1 MILPPCLPIGETIS
15 HLVVDASSHLSL
27 VGSGGPK
34 FMAHDLRISNLQG
47 TFSSEFSYRR
57 LREEDIQSVSRIQVQ
72 VTLTIR

>member
-34 FMAHDLRISNLQG
+34 FMAHDLHVKEVFMLSVG
-47 TFSSEFSYRR
+47 TPKGTCRV
-57 LREEDIQSVSRIQVQ
+57 LILINILGGSVGQLLSGS
-72 VTLTIR
+72 